1 MSLLLIAALV
11 AVAALLISIG
21 ALALCRASADGDR
34 AMREALRESAREHQ
48 REEDGS

>member
-1 MSLLLIAALV
+1 MSLFSSPRWSRSRR
-11 AVAALLISIG
+11 LLISIG
-21 ALALCRASADGDR
+21 ALALCRSSADGDR